1 MPSDVLCIIP
11 TCMFLSCPL
20 QKLSTIPSNARCKGL
35 IKHSTE
41 HLVLPVLMGSLAVG
55 AAAALYLVL
64 GVASSRGSQKSIL
77 R

>member
-1 MPSDVLCIIP
+1 MCPVADRYLPSPPV
-11 TCMFLSCPL
+11 
-20 QKLSTIPSNARCKGL
+20 QKLASIPSNARCKGL

-64 GVASSRGSQKSIL
+64 GVASSSRGSQKNML